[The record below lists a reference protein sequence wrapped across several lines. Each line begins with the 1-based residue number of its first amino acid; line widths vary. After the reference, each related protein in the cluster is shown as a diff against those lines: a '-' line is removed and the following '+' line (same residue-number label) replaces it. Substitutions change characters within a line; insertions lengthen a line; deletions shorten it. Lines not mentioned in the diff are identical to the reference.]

1 MKVTIIIVVI
11 VALGAAITFFLLRR
25 KKQKSKIECK
35 LSHSPFP
42 QNIIEEKVD
51 TIIYTDIVAY
61 FKNLPLIKGQDTP
74 FVATYKFYEDILKIM
89 PITDKKTTL
98 LIGTFNEKTNN
109 LENVK
114 TIMAR
119 SFDNRTKEILS
130 KDSIL
135 AININKRYGYLQILR
150 DMLKPI
156 VVN

>member
-25 KKQKSKIECK
+25 KKQNSKIECK

-61 FKNLPLIKGQDTP
+61 FKSLPLIKGQDTP
-74 FVATYKFYEDILKIM
+74 FMATYKFYEHIIT
-89 PITDKKTTL
+89 PITDPKTTL

-114 TIMAR
+114 IIMAR